1 MNFNIF
7 ENDNNVKI
15 KILHDKLGNLFLEN
29 NDTTYYIYINGKND
43 VALEKINKKK
53 LLNSENENYYNGKLK
68 NISSS
73 LKKKI
78 DENLESKNNNN
89 EYIDNESKYYEKTDI
104 LINNYYVNESDID
117 PVFVFYNDKDEYIIE
132 KGFDGDSI
140 YSFLIIDGGLESN
153 NNIMLSEPFND
164 TESYKIVLYTQG
176 FLKLHII
183 GSSERTYK
191 LNLKNN
197 VISFDQI
204 NFW

>member
-1 MNFNIF
+1 MNFDIY
-7 ENDNNVKI
+7 ENDNNHKI

-29 NDTTYYIYINGKND
+29 NDTTYYVYINGKND
-43 VALEKINKKK
+43 IALEKINKKK
-53 LLNSENENYYNGKLK
+53 LFKSDNENYYNGKLK

-78 DENLESKNNNN
+78 DENLENKNNND

-104 LINNYYVNESDID
+104 LINNHYANESDID
-117 PVFVFYNDKDEYIIE
+117 PVFVFYNDKDEYITE

-140 YSFLIIDGGLESN
+140 YSFLVIDGGLESN

-164 TESYKIVLYTQG
+164 TESYKIVLYTHG
-176 FLKLHII
+176 FLKLIII
-183 GSSERTYK
+183 GSCQRTYK
-191 LNLKNN
+191 LNLRDDK
-197 VISFDQI
+197 ISFDQI